1 MMQPSRTKLK
11 TGQRPV
17 QQQILSF
24 KSGETIF
31 SEGSTGRELFI
42 LHEGCAGVFKNGP
55 DGPVALAQI
64 EQGGIFGE
72 MSLLDTLPR
81 SATVKALDNVK
92 VLVIGYAQF
101 QAVMLAIPA
110 WLQSIIKIVVSRL
123 RDANKR
129 VDHTSLR
136 DKERG
141 VIALLLLLLP
151 VYRQEV
157 ESNQVLSYDL
167 LLREAVFVCRLRKKD
182 VVHVIDTIV
191 KRGIVQVAVLQEKKY
206 IKIADRELLHLFN
219 EYLTLKSQKKSFKD
233 GAIPR
238 ETIAILS
245 NIAYV
250 SQKSGFEAE
259 DGIHLKKSDLHDELS
274 APDAE
279 HLEMHLLDLRRRNLL
294 VLFPAADGDSIIVF
308 RKEVLGRIKK
318 IQEWLPRFSEEL
330 A

>member
-17 QQQILSF
+17 QQQIRSF
-24 KSGETIF
+24 KAGETIF

-42 LHEGCAGVFKNGP
+42 LHEGSAGVFKDGP
-55 DGPVALAQI
+55 DGSVELAQI

-81 SATVKALDNVK
+81 SATVKALNTVK
-92 VLVIGYAQF
+92 TLVIGYAQF
-101 QAVMLAIPA
+101 QTVMLAIPA

-129 VDHTSLR
+129 VDHTALR

-141 VIALLLLLLP
+141 VISLLMLLLP
-151 VYRQEV
+151 IHRQEV
-157 ESNQVLSYDL
+157 DSNLVLPYDL
-167 LLREAVFVCRLRKKD
+167 LLIEAVFVCRLREKN

-191 KRGIVQVAVLQEKKY
+191 KRGVVQVAVLRDKKY
-206 IKIADRELLHLFN
+206 IKIIDMELLHLFN

-233 GAIPR
+233 SAIPR

-245 NIAYV
+245 NIAYI

-259 DGIHLKKSDLHDELS
+259 DGIHLKRSDLHDELS
-274 APDAE
+274 ARDAE
-279 HLEMHLLDLRRRNLL
+279 HLEKHLLDLRRRNLI
-294 VLFPAADGDSIIVF
+294 VLFPTADGDSVIVF
-308 RKEVLGRIKK
+308 RKGVLGRIKK